1 MTIKELMGQVDAD
14 KVTEAFVLVN
24 WTFKPDNYEYT
35 IAQKFRAISKM
46 RDVIRANLEAFRTC
60 IPNDATKECTV
71 FIIENQTG
79 ENFENQKETDLSCY
93 KVYDEE
99 AISVLDKE
107 FCIYTDDSEIH
118 LPRYGFVYEDVCDI
132 ANYNIAKFS
141 IEKLGKELCVA
152 KIFSDM
158 FFWGNYTGERKENMN
173 SLKEQLN
180 MSADKKEYVSLEE
193 FEQHIRKLGD
203 EIRQKMSD
211 DERAYY
217 FAKDKFTKEI
227 KEIKRRYW
235 KKVVRQVEKQ
245 HIAVIKEEYKTHIQ
259 LMEEE
264 KDFIDEFIPSKD
276 TRAYLHSIHHE
287 FTDLEKATIV
297 ANHIMISYEE
307 KVKWLNAF
315 MNKISDAALKDRISK
330 ALIQIKKDRKYYRK
344 CNMASGSLPDNE
356 SLFDFVFIPHDFRHG
371 DIVRSLYGGW
381 NTTEF
386 CEKVG
391 IILNYSDKDY
401 EFYKNLKGDYS
412 DVQVCVDIK
421 FDGVAY
427 QGEFEHEHI
436 NPIYI
441 ERMTLNEKDERRA
454 YLNYLTNL
462 YGKKAAMG
470 ESDNNKPEYVGGSD
484 DLLEQRY
491 LGKYIPVRDEATG
504 SWCFQT
510 QSYFE
515 RGDVGYIADVF
526 SGTGLIYHFMHNG
539 EMDHTHGFDGVLDA
553 VLQDPEH
560 VDIVTDYGEYSEQ
573 EIQMVKGI
581 KRAVAFVQSH
591 HRPMTSAELREN
603 RAEAENK
610 G

>member
-1 MTIKELMGQVDAD
+1 
-14 KVTEAFVLVN
+14 
-24 WTFKPDNYEYT
+24 
-35 IAQKFRAISKM
+35 
-46 RDVIRANLEAFRTC
+46 
-60 IPNDATKECTV
+60 
-71 FIIENQTG
+71 
-79 ENFENQKETDLSCY
+79 
-93 KVYDEE
+93 
-99 AISVLDKE
+99 
-107 FCIYTDDSEIH
+107 
-118 LPRYGFVYEDVCDI
+118 
-132 ANYNIAKFS
+132 
-141 IEKLGKELCVA
+141 
-152 KIFSDM
+152 
-158 FFWGNYTGERKENMN
+158 
-173 SLKEQLN
+173 
-180 MSADKKEYVSLEE
+180 
-193 FEQHIRKLGD
+193 
-203 EIRQKMSD
+203 
-211 DERAYY
+211 
-217 FAKDKFTKEI
+217 
-227 KEIKRRYW
+227 
-235 KKVVRQVEKQ
+235 
-245 HIAVIKEEYKTHIQ
+245 
-259 LMEEE
+259 
-264 KDFIDEFIPSKD
+264 
-276 TRAYLHSIHHE
+276 
-287 FTDLEKATIV
+287 
-297 ANHIMISYEE
+297 
-307 KVKWLNAF
+307 

-344 CNMASGSLPDNE
+344 CNTASGSLPDNE

-371 DIVRSLYGGW
+371 DIVRGLYGGW

-401 EFYKNLKGDYS
+401 EFYKNIKGDYS

-462 YGKKAAMG
+462 YGKKAAIG

-504 SWCFQT
+504 SWCVQT
-510 QSYFE
+510 QRYFE
-515 RGDVGYIADVF
+515 RGDVGYIADIF
-526 SGTGLIYHFMHNG
+526 SGTGLIYRFMYNG

-553 VLQDPEH
+553 VLHDPEH

-581 KRAVAFVQSH
+581 KRAVTFVQSH
-591 HRPMTSAELREN
+591 HRPMTNAELREN

-610 G
+610 GENNYGNK